1 MSRHWK
7 QIKRLAAVFLI
18 GALAGGAGVNS
29 LVGEQVDRLS
39 LANGSLHEQLAA
51 TEKEL
56 QQVKESLKSHQKV
69 VVSALDVHVSFAPG
83 KPATGFDQKKVQLFV
98 ENKVREWLQPLLGQE
113 IGTLNYLLIPQV
125 IDLRQVELD
134 GIKYTLKVKL
144 MVVSQRT
151 AVYLEAAPENPANNR
166 LPAL

>member
-1 MSRHWK
+1 MSGRFK
-7 QIKRLAAVFLI
+7 QVAAAFLI
-18 GALAGGAGVNS
+18 GLLAGGAGVNS
-29 LVGEQVDRLS
+29 LVGKQVDRLS
-39 LANGSLHEQLAA
+39 LANSSLHEQLAA

-56 QQVKESLKSHQKV
+56 QQVKESLKSRQTQ
-69 VVSALDVHVSFAPG
+69 VVSSLDVHVSFAPG
-83 KPATGFDQKKVQLFV
+83 KPATGYDQKKVQLFV

-113 IGTLNYLLIPQV
+113 IGTLNYLLIPQI

-144 MVVSQRT
+144 VVVSQRT
-151 AVYLEAAPENPANNR
+151 AVYLEVAPENPVNTR

>member
-1 MSRHWK
+1 MSGRLK
-7 QIKRLAAVFLI
+7 QLAAIFLI
-18 GALAGGAGVNS
+18 GVLAGGAGVNS
-29 LVGEQVDRLS
+29 LVGKQVDRLS
-39 LANGSLHEQLAA
+39 LANGALHEQLAA

-56 QQVKESLKSHQKV
+56 HQVKESLKSRQTLV
-69 VVSALDVHVSFAPG
+69 VNGLDVYVSFAPG
-83 KPATGFDQKKVQLFV
+83 KPASGYDQKKVQLFV

-113 IGTLNYLLIPQV
+113 IGALNYLLIPQV

-144 MVVSQRT
+144 VVVSQRT
-151 AVYLEAAPENPANNR
+151 AVYLEVAPENLVNNR